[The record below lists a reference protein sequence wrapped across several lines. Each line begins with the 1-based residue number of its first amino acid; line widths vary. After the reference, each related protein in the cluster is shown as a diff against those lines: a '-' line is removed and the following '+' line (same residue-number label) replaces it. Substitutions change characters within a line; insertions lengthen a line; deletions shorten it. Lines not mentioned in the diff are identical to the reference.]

1 MRINRIRIPS
11 VRRLATEITVRR
23 QRTPPGD
30 LGVYLC
36 LEVVV
41 GKEPR
46 WGVHLATDPADFDQL
61 TASFKVTD
69 VLFRGQTSQQA
80 ARSLLNKTWDFI
92 VSRLSEVHYG
102 KAQS

>member
-1 MRINRIRIPS
+1 VRINRIRIPS

-46 WGVHLATDPADFDQL
+46 WGSTWPRIL
-61 TASFKVTD
+61 
-69 VLFRGQTSQQA
+69 QTST
-80 ARSLLNKTWDFI
+80 S
-92 VSRLSEVHYG
+92 
-102 KAQS
+102 